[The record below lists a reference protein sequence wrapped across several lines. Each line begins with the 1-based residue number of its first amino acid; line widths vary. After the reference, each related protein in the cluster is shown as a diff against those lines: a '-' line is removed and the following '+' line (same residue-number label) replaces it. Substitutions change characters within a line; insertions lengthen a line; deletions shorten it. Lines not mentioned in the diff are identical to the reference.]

1 MSKFAI
7 AGLQLALGFED
18 NMATIEREIA
28 LTMVRFPWVNMI
40 VLGEL
45 APAGPV
51 ALNAKPLPNADERR
65 FQHLAEEHGIWI
77 VNGSTYEKA
86 GDQIFNTCS
95 VIDDRGRVIGR
106 YRKMYPFLPYEK
118 NVEGGSDFLVFDVNG
133 VGRFGVSIC
142 YDMWFPETTR
152 TLAWM
157 GAEAII
163 HPTLTNTIDRD
174 IELSIVRATAAMNQ
188 VYVVDINSAAP
199 LAYGRS
205 IVAGP
210 NGRVLYQAGDQQE
223 VIPLTL
229 DFDHVRDVR
238 ERGLL
243 GLGQPLK
250 SFRDG
255 PSDFPVYS
263 QGASASLAFKS
274 MGPLEMPDRLTPS
287 PPHAGREETSE

>member
-7 AGLQLALGFED
+7 AGLQLALGFEN
-18 NMATIEREIA
+18 NMAAIEREIA
-28 LTMVRFPWVNMI
+28 VTMVRFPWVNMI

-45 APAGPV
+45 APGGPI
-51 ALNAKPLPNADERR
+51 ASNAQPLPNADERR
-65 FQHLAEEHGIWI
+65 FQQLAEEYGIWI

-95 VIDDRGRVIGR
+95 VIDDRGRIIGR
-106 YRKMYPFLPYEK
+106 YRKMYPFQPYEK
-118 NVEGGSDFLVFDVNG
+118 NVEGGTEFLVFDVSG

-142 YDMWFPETTR
+142 YDMWFPETSR

-157 GAEAII
+157 GAEVII
-163 HPTLTNTIDRD
+163 HPTLTNSLDRD
-174 IELSIVRATAAMNQ
+174 VELSIVRATAAINQ
-188 VYVVDINSAAP
+188 VYVFDVNSAAP

-205 IVAGP
+205 IIAGP
-210 NGRVLYQAGDQQE
+210 DGLVLHQAGDNQE
-223 VIPLTL
+223 IMPITL
-229 DFDHVRDVR
+229 DLAHVREVR

-255 PSDFPVYS
+255 PADFPVYT
-263 QGASASLAFKS
+263 QGSSASLALRS
-274 MGPLEMPDRLTPS
+274 LGPLEMPARLT
-287 PPHAGREETSE
+287 AGHRQSEREEEKS